1 MSLENNSLPIVPEQ
15 LITPIIQEDFST
27 KVEKELLDHYKI
39 PETTDTKAIKE
50 VAKLLSQH
58 TTSPS
63 QLNDVLIILKSFP
76 YWNIED
82 INLLYASLAE
92 KLQDEINIE
101 RYKINPILWTEQKI
115 GRIKT
120 QIEQKSKQEIEQENE
135 KKVIK
140 ENYKEITNIYES
152 NKANIHNSLWNIN
165 KSIIIERIPKSELEI
180 FREALWY
187 KIIEPEK
194 PGETPDYEAWMNN
207 DSIDNKIAGLVNYYA
222 TLHDKIEQSKTN
234 PKIKVT
240 ADEKTQAENFT
251 QTLQSL
257 SISPEEFYGSVNI
270 IYVEPQEQDKSRW
283 YKDRWYTI
291 DTPTLQVST
300 SSSFENKQTTNLSD
314 LKENFKDMNSDNM
327 ITPSIFSDQFD
338 KPKADFDKESLL
350 AAFPLPSGTKLFD
363 FALDNKNLIENIKLF
378 IESDKSHPLIESST
392 KNKEKQKRAKKAL
405 INYLLHKANPSI
417 TVLPDTIAHL
427 LYPPKK
433 NETQSWIQ
441 KIPKEKQIN
450 KIEEQLLIPL
460 MQNNFCGPV
469 QEQYISQE
477 IKKWYMNYIV
487 ETVKNTPS
495 LQEFYINPKEINL
508 STNTVEIPLHL
519 NNSKQPTWYLI
530 IEDGKIRIK
539 SKNDLYNP
547 QDNDSNNQI
556 SKSKKWIYV
565 GTIKGFNNFS
575 EDIINNITQDTIKDS
590 LSDKDPRTAYQNN
603 IQETIIQNNKSDEN
617 ELNSTS
623 ASIAHILEWSK
634 AQDSIF
640 TLMKSRKNNVNQ
652 NTDNQTI
659 ISQDNPFYTALR
671 DYETDPNT
679 TIQKQNQPESFD
691 TLNIVRNTIL
701 KNSANENQEFSN
713 AIETLQQLITSKSF
727 NDKLTSYLTNS
738 PKDETSEKKHI
749 ILQTLQENNRT
760 SGDSLVLLL
769 QLFGTNPIKGKE
781 QYNTINTGNFI
792 KNINQLQQ
800 ADDFDLI
807 NFDIDQ
813 NNPTVWTLEQKYG
826 KSADEKL
833 LIDLNQIEDSD
844 KIQTIV
850 Q

>member
-1 MSLENNSLPIVPEQ
+1 MSLENSSLPILPEQ
-15 LITPIIQEDFST
+15 LITPVIQEDFWA

-39 PETTDTKAIKE
+39 PENTNTTAIKE

-58 TTSPS
+58 TEEPS
-63 QLNDVLIILKSFP
+63 QLNDVITILKSFP
-76 YWNIED
+76 YPNKED
-82 INLLYASLAE
+82 ITILYSTLLKELQDSDELEFYATNPLLYIQNKIGTIKTKIE
-92 KLQDEINIE
+92 KNQEN
-101 RYKINPILWTEQKI
+101 KIN
-115 GRIKT
+115 
-120 QIEQKSKQEIEQENE
+120 QEIQEW
-135 KKVIK
+135 
-140 ENYKEITNIYES
+140 NYKKLRNLYES
-152 NKANIHNSLWNIN
+152 NKDNINNSLWNIN
-165 KSIIIERIPKSELEI
+165 KSIIIERIPKDKLEI
-180 FREALWY
+180 FREAFWY
-187 KIIEPEK
+187 KTIQPEK

-257 SISPEEFYGSVNI
+257 SISPEEFYGSINI

-314 LKENFKDMNSDNM
+314 LRENFKDMNSDNM

-378 IESDKSHPLIESST
+378 IESDQSHPLIESST
-392 KNKEKQKRAKKAL
+392 KNKDKQKRAKKAL

-441 KIPKEKQIN
+441 KVPKEKQIN

-519 NNSKQPTWYLI
+519 NNSKQATWYLI

-547 QDNDSNNQI
+547 QDTDSNNQI
-556 SKSKKWIYV
+556 SKSKKWVYV
-565 GTIKGFNNFS
+565 GTIKGFSDFS
-575 EDIINNITQDTIKDS
+575 EDIINNITQDTIKNS

-603 IQETIIQNNKSDEN
+603 IQEIIIQNNKSEEN

-623 ASIAHILEWSK
+623 AGIAHILEWSK
-634 AQDSIF
+634 VQDSIF
-640 TLMKSRKNNVNQ
+640 TLMKSRSNNGNQ
-652 NTDNQTI
+652 NTNSQGN

-671 DYETDPNT
+671 DYEIDPNT
-679 TIQKQNQPESFD
+679 TIQKYNQPEAFD

-701 KNSANENQEFSN
+701 KNSAYENQKFSN
-713 AIETLQQLITSKSF
+713 TIETLQQLITDKTF
-727 NDKLTSYLTNS
+727 NDKLTSYLSTS
-738 PKDETSEKKHI
+738 PIDAISERKHI
-749 ILQTLQENNRT
+749 ILQTLKDNNRA
-760 SGDSLVLLL
+760 SWDSLVLLL
-769 QLFGTNPIKGKE
+769 QLFGTNPMKGKE
-781 QYNTINTGNFI
+781 QYNTINTENLI
-792 KNINQLQQ
+792 KTINQLQQ
-800 ADDFDLI
+800 TDNFDLI
-807 NFDIDQ
+807 NFNISQ
-813 NNPTVWTLEQKYG
+813 NNPIFWILEQKYG

-833 LIDLNQIEDSD
+833 STDLNQIEDSD

-850 Q
+850 QW